1 MKKIVFT
8 GACSAIPTPFNSS
21 GVNYTVLRDFIT
33 FQLKN
38 SVDAI
43 VVCGTSGESATMSF
57 SEKLKVISFVVD
69 VVNHKVPVIAGTGSN
84 NTLDAIELTKKAEQL
99 GVDSVLVVT
108 PFYNKTSQSG
118 LVKHY
123 SAIADSTNL
132 PIILYNVPSRTGLNI
147 SPDTCFELSKISNIV
162 AIKEASGDISQ
173 ITKIRQLCDDDFNIY
188 SGNDDQII
196 PILSVGGIGVISVL
210 SNVVPNFVH
219 DMVFDYLNGN
229 IYDALTKELLA
240 LPFINSLFCDV
251 NPIPLKYVMSKINFD
266 FGIPRLPLIEAS
278 SKSKKLIDDEL
289 SKFLKNISQ

>member
-8 GACSAIPTPFNSS
+8 GACSAIPIPFNSS
-21 GVNYTVLRDFIT
+21 GVNYTVLRDFIN

-38 SVDAI
+38 SIDAI

-108 PFYNKTSQSG
+108 PFYNKTSQAG

-123 SAIADSTNL
+123 SAIADSTSL

-196 PILSVGGIGVISVL
+196 PILSIGGIGVISVL

-229 IYDALTKELLA
+229 IYDALNKELLA

-251 NPIPLKYVMSKINFD
+251 NPIPLKYAMNKIGFD
-266 FGIPRLPLIEAS
+266 YGIPRLPLIEIS
-278 SKSKKLIDDEL
+278 LQNKKLIDSEFYKL
-289 SKFLKNISQ
+289 LKNIS